1 MQGLYLVL
9 LPLLINCFLLVI
21 LNRAATQAES
31 QIDTSRK
38 QMTVVLKLTHAIYA
52 VTEILLGGSNAMMN
66 GSHRFFSPLIN
77 RGWAI
82 VRDDLA
88 QVDKNMPADATH
100 ATFQQEISSLLN
112 RQQEIF
118 IKGEDRRMSFDNI
131 FIKMRRINEWVKI
144 GGKES
149 RLLHDEQAAIRDKY
163 LQSLQSQ
170 RREITLISQIILVG
184 LVANVLLALF
194 LYRDFHRNLMG
205 RINALSNMAKKL
217 SLNEP
222 LNEVITGSDELRE
235 ISVELAKVSWRLA
248 DIADYR
254 RSLMQMMAHDVR
266 SPLMAADISL
276 ATLSKFMSDSL
287 SERGS
292 QNLEEASQ
300 ALQNCLSLV
309 NDLLLMESFENSEV
323 KLDLKDCKSED
334 LVSQTLGQASYLGC
348 FQVLNRTES
357 AVLRIDREQISRVL
371 ERILRFAASRA
382 PEGSRILVNGTASN
396 DCYQLEVS
404 DQAVPLGDDEASK
417 LFDKLHQ
424 AQIAGGS
431 KVHTLG
437 LSIAVPIL
445 QRHQG
450 SISYKRIADGN
461 AILLELPLSQST
473 STEESTEK
481 PA

>member
-217 SLNEP
+217 SHNEP

>member
-1 MQGLYLVL
+1 ML
-9 LPLLINCFLLVI
+9 LPLLINCFLLLI

-88 QVDKNMPADATH
+88 QVERNMPADPNH
-100 ATFQQEISSLLN
+100 ATFQREISSLLD

-118 IKGEDRRMSFDNI
+118 IKGEDPSMSFANI

-170 RREITLISQIILVG
+170 RREITLISQIIWVG

-194 LYRDFHRNLMG
+194 LYREFHKNMMG
-205 RINALSNMAKKL
+205 RISALSNMAKKL
-217 SLNEP
+217 TLNEP

-235 ISVELAKVSWRLA
+235 ISVELAKVSWKLA

-287 SERGS
+287 SERGT
-292 QNLEEASQ
+292 QNLDEASQ

-323 KLDLKDCKSED
+323 KLDLKDCNSED
-334 LVSQTLGQASYLGC
+334 LVSHTLGQASYLGC
-348 FQVLNRTES
+348 FQVVNRTEE
-357 AVLRIDREQISRVL
+357 ALLRIDREQISRAL

-382 PEGSRILVNGTASN
+382 PEGSRIIVNGTASN

-404 DQAVPLGDDEASK
+404 DQAVPLGADEASK
-417 LFDKLHQ
+417 LFNKLHQ
-424 AQIAGGS
+424 AQIAGGT

-437 LSIAVPIL
+437 LAIAVPIL

-450 SISYKRIADGN
+450 SIRYKRLSDGN
-461 AILLELPLSQST
+461 AILLELPLSQIT
-473 STEESTEK
+473 SAEKTTEK
-481 PA
+481 LA

>member
-100 ATFQQEISSLLN
+100 AKFQQEISSLLN

>member
-1 MQGLYLVL
+1 
-9 LPLLINCFLLVI
+9 
-21 LNRAATQAES
+21 
-31 QIDTSRK
+31 
-38 QMTVVLKLTHAIYA
+38 
-52 VTEILLGGSNAMMN
+52 MMN

-100 ATFQQEISSLLN
+100 AKFQQEISSLLN